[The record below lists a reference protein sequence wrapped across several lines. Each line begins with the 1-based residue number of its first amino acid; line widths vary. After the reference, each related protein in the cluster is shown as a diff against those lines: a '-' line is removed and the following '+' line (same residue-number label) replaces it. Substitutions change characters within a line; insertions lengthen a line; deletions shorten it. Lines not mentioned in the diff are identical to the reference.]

1 LRNRPIV
8 QMVVF
13 VVVGSAIGIVLAL
26 LIPWFPSKGSIQA
39 GNVRTLYTIL
49 LIATV
54 PIFVLVETVV
64 LFSVWKF
71 RMRPGQEEMD
81 GPPIHGNTRLEVL
94 WTALPACLL
103 IGMCTYAYT
112 VLRSNEANKANAMT
126 VNVTARQFAF
136 EFGYPRSGGKQVTS
150 SVLYLPVDRP
160 VVFKLRSYDVIHSFF
175 VPSFSQKLDAV
186 PGIVT
191 TLRVTPNRVGT
202 YPVECTELCG
212 AGHSLMRTSVRVVSA
227 SAFAG
232 WLRRQPANGP
242 PPVGST
248 PPNVSNAVPGYGSG
262 GGGSSSSSSSSGSSS
277 SSSSSS
283 GSSSGSSSSA
293 ASTSAAAGK
302 AVFTGSAGCSG
313 CHTLAAAASTGTVG
327 PDLDTR
333 LKADCA
339 TAASKSARGA
349 SLQQCIQTAITDPYK
364 YLPSGYSAG
373 IMPSNFG
380 QRLTSDQIQALV
392 NFLAS
397 AAK

>member
-1 LRNRPIV
+1 VRNRPIL

-13 VVVGSAIGIVLAL
+13 VVVGSAIGIFLAL

-39 GNVRTLYTIL
+39 GNVRTLYTVL

-136 EFGYPRSGGKQVTS
+136 QFGYPQANGKEVTS
-150 SVLYLPVDRP
+150 AVLYLPIDRP

-175 VPSFSQKLDAV
+175 VPSFSEKLDAV

-191 TLRVTPNRVGT
+191 TLRVTPNALGT

-212 AGHSLMRTSVRVVSA
+212 AGHSLMRSSVRVVSA
-227 SAFAG
+227 TAFAT
-232 WLRRQPANGP
+232 WLRHQPANGP
-242 PPVGST
+242 PPVGTT
-248 PPNVSNAVPGYGSG
+248 PPNVSNAVPGYGTG
-262 GGGSSSSSSSSGSSS
+262 GGGSSSSSSSSSSGSSS

-283 GSSSGSSSSA
+283 SN
-293 ASTSAAAGK
+293 TSAAAGK

-313 CHTLAAAASTGTVG
+313 CHTLAAAAATGTVG
-327 PDLDTR
+327 PDLDAR

-339 TAASKSARGA
+339 SAASKSARGA
-349 SLQQCIQTAITDPYK
+349 TLEECIKTAITDPYK
-364 YLPSGYSAG
+364 YLPTGYSAG

-392 NFLAS
+392 TFLAS

>member
-1 LRNRPIV
+1 VRNRPFV
-8 QMVVF
+8 QMAVF
-13 VVVGSAIGIVLAL
+13 VVVGSIIGIFLAL
-26 LIPWFPSKGSIQA
+26 IIPWFPAKGSIQA
-39 GNVRTLYTIL
+39 GNVRTLYTVL
-49 LIATV
+49 LIATI

-71 RMRPGQEEMD
+71 RMRPGQEDMD

-126 VNVTARQFAF
+126 INVTARQFAF
-136 EFGYPRSGGKQVTS
+136 EFGYPESGKKNVVS
-150 SVLYLPVDRP
+150 SVLYLPINRP

-175 VPSFSQKLDAV
+175 VPSFSEKLDAV

-191 TLRVTPNRVGT
+191 TLRVTPNALGT

-212 AGHSLMRTSVRVVSA
+212 AGHSLMRSSVRVVSA
-227 SAFAG
+227 TAFAT
-232 WLRRQPANGP
+232 WLAHQPANGP

-248 PPNVSNAVPGYGSG
+248 PPNVSNAVPGYGTG
-262 GGGSSSSSSSSGSSS
+262 GGGSSSSSSSSGSSTSGS

-283 GSSSGSSSSA
+283 S
-293 ASTSAAAGK
+293 STSAAAGK

-339 TAASKSARGA
+339 LPASKTARGA
-349 SLQQCIQTAITDPYK
+349 SLEQCIKTAITDPYK
-364 YLPSGYSAG
+364 FLPTGYSAG

-380 QRLTSDQIQALV
+380 QRLTSDQTQALV

>member
-1 LRNRPIV
+1 MRNRPIV

-13 VVVGSAIGIVLAL
+13 VVVGSAIGIFLAL

-112 VLRSNEANKANAMT
+112 VLRSNEATKANAMT

-136 EFGYPRSGGKQVTS
+136 EFGYPQANGKQVTS
-150 SVLYLPVDRP
+150 SVLYLPIDRP
-160 VVFKLRSYDVIHSFF
+160 VVFRLRSYDVIHSFF

-191 TLRVTPNRVGT
+191 TLRVTPNAIGT

-227 SAFAG
+227 RDFAS
-232 WLRRQPANGP
+232 WLRRQPANAA
-242 PPVGST
+242 PPVGTT
-248 PPNVSNAVPGYGSG
+248 PPNVSNAVPGYAPGGSG
-262 GGGSSSSSSSSGSSS
+262 SSSSSSSSGSSGSSSSSSSSSSGSSS
-277 SSSSSS
+277 SSN
-283 GSSSGSSSSA
+283 
-293 ASTSAAAGK
+293 TSAAAGK
-302 AVFTGSAGCSG
+302 AVFTGSGGCSG

-327 PDLDTR
+327 PNLDTR
-333 LKADCA
+333 LKTDCA

-380 QRLTSDQIQALV
+380 QRLTSDQIKALV